1 MLSVWLSAWF
11 SPKFATFVFIWERVL
26 FANILM
32 EPNISILR
40 LSKEKESLN
49 IAAPM
54 VRYSKLAFRE
64 TVRKYNAN
72 VCFTPMILSD
82 VFKHSNLSR
91 QAELTTCK
99 TDNPLIIQFA
109 ASNSLDASDAAE
121 LVAKYS
127 SGVDINCGCPQ
138 SWAFQEGIG
147 SYLLTKPEIV
157 QDIVDQTKR
166 RTAKI
171 KMDDGTSF
179 PVSIKIRID
188 QDIRKTVDLCQRAE
202 KMGFAIV

>member
-1 MLSVWLSAWF
+1 MDTKQ
-11 SPKFATFVFIWERVL
+11 PK
-26 FANILM
+26 
-32 EPNISILR
+32 ISIKKLAM
-40 LSKEKESLN
+40 EKESLN

-54 VRYSKLAFRE
+54 VRYSKLAFRQ
-64 TVRKYNAN
+64 TVRQFEAD

-91 QAELTTCK
+91 QAELTTCA
-99 TDNPLIIQFA
+99 TDEPLIVQFA
-109 ASNSLDASDAAE
+109 ASKSIDAADAAE
-121 LVAKYS
+121 LVARYS

-147 SYLLTKPEIV
+147 SFLLTKPELV
-157 QDIVDQTKR
+157 EDIVDQTKR

-171 KMDDGTSF
+171 KMDDGSSF

-188 QDIRKTVDLCQRAE
+188 QDLRKTVDLCQRAE
-202 KMGFAIV
+202 KMGIFKTLIRRS